1 MTPKI
6 IIPMNIRNEIQ
17 FLVDNCA
24 LEISGLGNVVYD
36 KDANA
41 YRVVSIIL
49 LDQEVGAAHTDIDDA
64 AVAQAVYDLRDSE
77 GELAFWW
84 HSHVNMDTFWSG
96 TDKSTMIEIGKNGLC
111 VAVVFNKKEE
121 MRGALV
127 MSPDG
132 FPSYLVDDVDIEIEY
147 TYDFDVDAKLAEMKA
162 KVREKKYITT
172 YPSQGHWNATWKS
185 QYSYIPSNVGHVG
198 KTLNEKEMNILGY
211 QTTNRK
217 NALDSWSM
225 LSKEARKRWTDF
237 EDYYEELCWNEY
249 NPVDQITGNMD

>member
-147 TYDFDVDAKLAEMKA
+147 TYDFDTEAKLAEMKA
-162 KVREKKYITT
+162 KVREKKYVS
-172 YPSQGHWNATWKS
+172 YQSQGAWSHGGHTPAN
-185 QYSYIPSNVGHVG
+185 IPSNVGHVG
-198 KTLNEKEMNILGY
+198 KVLNEKEMNILGY

-217 NALDSWSM
+217 NALDEWSR
-225 LSKEARKRWTDF
+225 LGKDQRKRWTDF
-237 EDYYEELCWNEY
+237 EDYYEEMCWNEY
-249 NPVDQITGNMD
+249 NPVEQITAMMD